1 MADRSDSF
9 TSPISGTICKSG
21 KIGKSDKTVA
31 IDPAAQTADAQA
43 RIRPKRRPPNVITSP
58 TKLAIDDAP
67 VLGLDEV
74 FRFDLAP
81 ADVLRRWPRVSTELP
96 YLHLHGYRVPLVSG
110 TDPTALAGALTYY
123 FNPAQQV
130 QRITFRG
137 TTGDPRAIILLLTN
151 RYHYARRPNNDPSR
165 LVYEAINS
173 SRQLIG
179 QVVIRS
185 GPVVRQSDPYKRYD
199 IDLSMDRPKNE
210 KRCRSCL
217 AATCRRGASYV
228 VE

>member
-1 MADRSDSF
+1 MFKTIVWSGVVLAVAF
-9 TSPISGTICKSG
+9 GGPIGLFHFSEFWNDLKNG

-31 IDPAAQTADAQA
+31 VDAAAPGAKTETAANPAA
-43 RIRPKRRPPNVITSP
+43 NVITSP

-67 VLGLDEV
+67 VLGLEEV

-81 ADVLRRWPRVSTELP
+81 ADVLRHWPRVSTELP
-96 YLHLHGYRVPLVSG
+96 SLHLHGYRVPLVSG
-110 TDPTALAGALTYY
+110 TDPTALAGRCTYY

-137 TTGDPRAIILLLTN
+137 TTGDPRALIALLTN

-165 LVYEAINS
+165 LVYEAMNGAG
-173 SRQLIG
+173 QLAG

-185 GPVVRQSDPYKRYD
+185 AAVVRQNDPLKRYD
-199 IDLSMDRPKNE
+199 IDLSMDRPE
-210 KRCRSCL
+210 
-217 AATCRRGASYV
+217 
-228 VE
+228 E

>member
-1 MADRSDSF
+1 MFKTFLWSGVLLAVAVGGPIGLFHFSDF
-9 TSPISGTICKSG
+9 WNDLRSG
-21 KIGKSDKTVA
+21 KIGKSDKTVV
-31 IDPAAQTADAQA
+31 IDSAKADAAQKPAA
-43 RIRPKRRPPNVITSP
+43 NVIASP

-67 VLGLDEV
+67 IMGLDEV

-81 ADVLRRWPRVSTELP
+81 TDVLHRWPRVSTELP

-110 TDPTALAGALTYY
+110 TDESALAGALTYY

-137 TTGDPRAIILLLTN
+137 TTGDPRALVMLLTG

-165 LVYEAINS
+165 LVYEAAADS
-173 SRQLIG
+173 GQLAG

-185 GPVVRQSDPYKRYD
+185 APVVRQNDPLKRYD
-199 IDLSMDRPKNE
+199 IDLSMERPKE
-210 KRCRSCL
+210 
-217 AATCRRGASYV
+217 
-228 VE
+228 

>member
-1 MADRSDSF
+1 MFKTYLWSGVLLAVAFGGPIGLFHFSDFWNDLQERQIRTNPPRSGATETAAGGHEVRSGAEPRLP
-9 TSPISGTICKSG
+9 TS
-21 KIGKSDKTVA
+21 
-31 IDPAAQTADAQA
+31 
-43 RIRPKRRPPNVITSP
+43 SP
-58 TKLAIDDAP
+58 VPTNLAIENAP
-67 VLGLDEV
+67 ILGLDEV

-81 ADVLRRWPRVSTELP
+81 ADVLRRWPRVSTDLP
-96 YLHLHGYRVPLVSG
+96 SLHLHGYRVPLVSG
-110 TDPTALAGALTYY
+110 TEPTALAGALTYY

-165 LVYEAINS
+165 LVYESTNS

-185 GPVVRQSDPYKRYD
+185 VPVVRASDPYKKYE
-199 IDLSMDRPKNE
+199 IDLSMDRPE
-210 KRCRSCL
+210 
-217 AATCRRGASYV
+217 
-228 VE
+228 E

>member
-1 MADRSDSF
+1 MMKTYLWSGVLLAVAFGGPIGLFHFSDFWHDLRDGKFGQSGK
-9 TSPISGTICKSG
+9 SGTTETAAAAM
-21 KIGKSDKTVA
+21 KSD
-31 IDPAAQTADAQA
+31 PAQA
-43 RIRPKRRPPNVITSP
+43 AAPNVITSP
-58 TKLAIDDAP
+58 TNLAIENAP
-67 VLGLDEV
+67 ILGLDDV

-81 ADVLRRWPRVSTELP
+81 ADVLQRWPRVSTDLP
-96 YLHLHGYRVPLVSG
+96 SLQLHGYRVPLVSG
-110 TDPTALAGALTYY
+110 TEPAALAGALTYY

-165 LVYEAINS
+165 LLYESTGS

-185 GPVVRQSDPYKRYD
+185 VPVVRASDPYKKYE
-199 IDLSMDRPKNE
+199 IDLSMNRPE
-210 KRCRSCL
+210 
-217 AATCRRGASYV
+217 
-228 VE
+228 E

>member
-1 MADRSDSF
+1 MFKTVLWSGVLLAVAFGGPIGLFHFSDF
-9 TSPISGTICKSG
+9 WHDLRNG

-31 IDPAAQTADAQA
+31 IDSTAQA
-43 RIRPKRRPPNVITSP
+43 AKSDPAQQTPANVIASP

-67 VLGLDEV
+67 MLGLDEV

-81 ADVLRRWPRVSTELP
+81 TDVLRRWPRVSTELP

-110 TDPTALAGALTYY
+110 TEITALAGALTYY
-123 FNPAQQV
+123 FNPSQQV

-137 TTGDPRAIILLLTN
+137 ATGDPRAIIALLTN

-165 LVYEAINS
+165 LVYEAANS
-173 SRQLIG
+173 SGQLTG

-185 GPVVRQSDPYKRYD
+185 APIVRQSDPFKRYD
-199 IDLSMDRPKNE
+199 IDLTMDRPE
-210 KRCRSCL
+210 
-217 AATCRRGASYV
+217 
-228 VE
+228 E